1 MRTLEFSMFKKLA
14 PDPFLRLPVK
24 CGGLETGINLH
35 KMKMKRH
42 TLTRTKEMDE
52 EKTMPLMI

>member
-1 MRTLEFSMFKKLA
+1 MFKKLA